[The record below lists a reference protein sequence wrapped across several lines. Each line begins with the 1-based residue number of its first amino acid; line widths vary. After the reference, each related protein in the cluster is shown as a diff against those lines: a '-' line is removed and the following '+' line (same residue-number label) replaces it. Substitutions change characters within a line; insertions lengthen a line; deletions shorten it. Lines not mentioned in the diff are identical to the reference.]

1 MTKELAKSFGLDGA
15 NGAVVVAVEGNSPA
29 ARAGIKQGDVILGFN
44 GKPIE
49 DPNELP
55 RLVAGTKPGE
65 KAQLEL
71 WRNGKREHVTATVGE
86 FPPEPTAS
94 AKPSGSKATANS
106 DLGLAVEELPLEG
119 RKALGVDYGLV
130 VAEVTGG
137 PASRSPIQPGDVIV
151 AVGQDRFRSFEEF
164 RKLVETR
171 KKSGSVAL
179 LVRRGDSAIYVPL
192 EMGTG

>member
-1 MTKELAKSFGLDGA
+1 M
-15 NGAVVVAVEGNSPA
+15 
-29 ARAGIKQGDVILGFN
+29 RAGIKQGDVIMSFN

-55 RLVAGTKPGE
+55 RVVAATKPGD
-65 KAQLEL
+65 KVLLEV
-71 WRNGKREHVTATVGE
+71 WRNGKRERLSATVGE
-86 FPPEPTAS
+86 FPAEPTAS
-94 AKPSGSKATANS
+94 AKPSGSKATASS
-106 DLGLAVEELPLEG
+106 DLGLAVEELPAEG
-119 RKALGVDYGLV
+119 RKALGVDFGLV

-151 AVGQDRFRSFEEF
+151 AVGQDRFRSYEEF

>member
-1 MTKELAKSFGLDGA
+1 
-15 NGAVVVAVEGNSPA
+15 
-29 ARAGIKQGDVILGFN
+29 
-44 GKPIE
+44 
-49 DPNELP
+49 
-55 RLVAGTKPGE
+55 
-65 KAQLEL
+65 
-71 WRNGKREHVTATVGE
+71 
-86 FPPEPTAS
+86 
-94 AKPSGSKATANS
+94 
-106 DLGLAVEELPLEG
+106 
-119 RKALGVDYGLV
+119 V